1 VDSRWFAPEA
11 KCLPRGDSIA
21 GGETKVD
28 AFQRVDRAKFRCEP
42 NPVWVVRPQCWNAMI
57 KIDAAKI
64 ASHKTDKSPQ
74 FLAKDTV
81 FLPARVAVRSRDG
94 G

>member
-1 VDSRWFAPEA
+1 
-11 KCLPRGDSIA
+11 
-21 GGETKVD
+21 
-28 AFQRVDRAKFRCEP
+28 
-42 NPVWVVRPQCWNAMI
+42 MI

-74 FLAKDTV
+74 FLAKDHG
-81 FLPARVAVRSRDG
+81 FLPARVDLCSRDG